1 MPALFLR
8 RLHRALVRQRYRAMI
23 LVGLLS
29 LAGVGGC
36 TTGIDTA
43 DVSVVPSATIALAP
57 APASDPAPVA
67 DALPQTPQ
75 LELVPEE
82 QPAEAFQAE
91 DEQLIV
97 GVSEKVEGA
106 IKNATRVVGIK
117 TSYLMIVAARES
129 SFDPRKC
136 AHRTSATGLY
146 QFTADTWLRAVHAFG
161 AKHGLEAYARE
172 ITVDRR
178 GAVSMRNAAARAKLL
193 RLRADPRLSALMAAE
208 LARDNETRLRHTLG
222 RPVTPAELYMAHLL
236 GVMQAAR
243 VIEAARSAPYT
254 PGARLLPAA
263 ARANPGVFRP
273 LGRVASARAIV
284 RKITVYYERQ
294 ELRYVQRTTKAA
306 NRSPV
311 LASMPG

>member
-1 MPALFLR
+1 MLALLLR
-8 RLHRALVRQRYRAMI
+8 RLHRRLARQRYHAMM
-23 LVGLLS
+23 VAGLLS

-43 DVSVVPSATIALAP
+43 ALSVVPTTTPAP
-57 APASDPAPVA
+57 APAPMA
-67 DALPQTPQ
+67 DSLPQTPQ
-75 LELVPEE
+75 LELATEE
-82 QPAEAFQAE
+82 PPAEEFQAE
-91 DEQLIV
+91 DVPLAFAMN
-97 GVSEKVEGA
+97 EKVEGA
-106 IKNATRVVGIK
+106 IKNATRVVGIR
-117 TSYLMIVAARES
+117 TSYLMVVAARES

-161 AKHGLEAYARE
+161 ARHGLERYARE

-178 GAVSMRNAAARAKLL
+178 GGVSMRDAAVRTKLL

-208 LARDNETRLRHTLG
+208 LARDNETRLSHVLG

-263 ARANPGVFRP
+263 ARANPGVFKP

-284 RKITVYYERQ
+284 HKITVYYERQ

-306 NRSPV
+306 NRSPA
-311 LASMPG
+311 LASLPG

>member
-8 RLHRALVRQRYRAMI
+8 RLHRTLARQCYCALMVA
-23 LVGLLS
+23 GLLS

-36 TTGIDTA
+36 TTSIDTA
-43 DVSVVPSATIALAP
+43 DISVAPTTALAP
-57 APASDPAPVA
+57 APVPDPAAVA
-67 DALPQTPQ
+67 DSLPQTPQ
-75 LELVPEE
+75 LELAPEE
-82 QPAEAFQAE
+82 QPAEEFQTEDVPLAF
-91 DEQLIV
+91 
-97 GVSEKVEGA
+97 GMNEKVEGA

-117 TSYLMIVAARES
+117 TSYLMVVAARES

-161 AKHGLEAYARE
+161 ARHGLERYARE
-172 ITVDRR
+172 ITVDWR
-178 GAVSMRNAAARAKLL
+178 GAVSMRDAAARTKLL

-208 LARDNETRLRHTLG
+208 LARDNAARLSHVLG

-243 VIEAARSAPYT
+243 VIDAARTAPYT

-263 ARANPGVFRP
+263 ARANPGVFKP

-284 RKITVYYERQ
+284 HKITVYYERQ

-306 NRSPV
+306 NRSPA

>member
-8 RLHRALVRQRYRAMI
+8 RLHRTLAPQCYRAM
-23 LVGLLS
+23 LVAGLLS
-29 LAGVGGC
+29 LAGIGGC
-36 TTGIDTA
+36 TTGIDSA
-43 DVSVVPSATIALAP
+43 DLSVMPSTALAP
-57 APASDPAPVA
+57 PPAPDLAPVA
-67 DALPQTPQ
+67 DSLPQTPQ
-75 LELVPEE
+75 LEIAPEE
-82 QPAEAFQAE
+82 QPAEDVQSDDPPPA
-91 DEQLIV
+91 V
-97 GVSEKVEGA
+97 GVNERVEGA

-117 TSYLMIVAARES
+117 TSYLMVVAARES

-161 AKHGLEAYARE
+161 ARHGLDRYVRE

-178 GAVSMRNAAARAKLL
+178 GDVSMRDAAARTKLL

-208 LARDNETRLRHTLG
+208 LARDNDTRLSRVLG

-236 GVMQAAR
+236 GVMPAAR

-263 ARANPGVFRP
+263 ARANPGVFKP

-284 RKITVYYERQ
+284 HKITVYYERQ

-306 NRSPV
+306 TRSAP
-311 LASMPG
+311 LSSMPG

>member
-1 MPALFLR
+1 MPARCLR
-8 RLHRALVRQRYRAMI
+8 RLYRALARQRYRAMV
-23 LVGLLS
+23 LAGLLS

-43 DVSVVPSATIALAP
+43 DMPVVAGTTIMPAPALAP
-57 APASDPAPVA
+57 EPAAVA
-67 DALPQTPQ
+67 DSLPQNP
-75 LELVPEE
+75 LPELMPDD
-82 QPAEAFQAE
+82 QPAEDLQAE
-91 DEQLIV
+91 DMQPAV
-97 GVSEKVEGA
+97 GVNEKVAGA
-106 IKNATRVVGIK
+106 IRNATRVVGIK
-117 TSYLMIVAARES
+117 TSYLMVVAARES

-161 AKHGLEAYARE
+161 AKHGLEVYARE
-172 ITVDRR
+172 IAIDRHD
-178 GAVSMRNAAARAKLL
+178 AVSMRNAAARTKLL

-208 LARDNETRLRHTLG
+208 LARDNGMRLRHILG

-243 VIEAARSAPYT
+243 VIEAARSAPST

-263 ARANPGVFRP
+263 ARANPGVFKP
-273 LGRVASARAIV
+273 LGRVASARTIV
-284 RKITVYYERQ
+284 HKITVYYERQ

-306 NRSPV
+306 NRSPA
-311 LASMPG
+311 LATMPG